1 MKRHLLFVALLVL
14 VSPLLTLAQSNQPND
29 EQTVVKR
36 VVDDYLSKKDL
47 KAVERSLST
56 DAKIISVDGR
66 GRVVETLI
74 SKSSKQRAEATTVL
88 PDQRITAIDV
98 TEGGASVKVES
109 EFSSELKASVSPQ
122 KHVQYVS
129 LLKVNGEW
137 KIVSIL
143 MPPLKFAEV
152 ASK

>member
-14 VSPLLTLAQSNQPND
+14 VSPLLAMAQTDNTND
-29 EQTVVKR
+29 EQTTVKR
-36 VVDDYLSKKDL
+36 VVEDYLSKKDL
-47 KAVERSLST
+47 EAVKRSLSA

-74 SKSSKQRAEATTVL
+74 SKQSKQRADATTVL
-88 PDQRITAIDV
+88 PEQKITAIDV

-109 EFSSELKASVSPQ
+109 EFSSEMKSSVSPR

-129 LLKVNGEW
+129 LLKINGEW

>member
-1 MKRHLLFVALLVL
+1 MKKHFIFLALLVL
-14 VSPLLTLAQSNQPND
+14 VSPLLAMAQTNQSND
-29 EQTVVKR
+29 EQLAVKR
-36 VVDDYLSKKDL
+36 VVEDYLSKKDL
-47 KAVERSLST
+47 KAVERALSS
-56 DAKIISVDGR
+56 DAKIISVDSR
-66 GRVVETLI
+66 GRVVETPV
-74 SKSSKQRAEATTVL
+74 SKPSKQQANATTIL
-88 PDQRITAIDV
+88 PEQKITLIDV

-109 EFSSELKASVSPQ
+109 EFSSDLKPSVSPR

-143 MPPLKFAEV
+143 MPPLKFTEV

>member
-1 MKRHLLFVALLVL
+1 MKRHFLFVAFLVL
-14 VSPLLTLAQSNQPND
+14 VAPLLALAQTDQIND
-29 EQTVVKR
+29 EQTTVRR
-36 VVDDYLSKKDL
+36 VVEDYLSKKDL
-47 KAVERSLST
+47 IAVERSLSA

-66 GRVVETLI
+66 GRVVETLV
-74 SKSSKQRAEATTVL
+74 SKPSKQRADATTIL
-88 PDQRITAIDV
+88 PEQRITAIDV

-109 EFSSELKASVSPQ
+109 EFSADSKPAVTPR
-122 KHVQYVS
+122 KHVQYIS

-143 MPPLKFAEV
+143 MPPLRFAEV